1 MKKTNHFPTRI
12 SKDEVNAMPLAT
24 FKGKVYIINNQQD
37 LDQAAE
43 YIRQQDIIGIDT
55 ETRPTFNKGEHH
67 ATALLQI
74 ATRQRCYL
82 FQLMQT
88 GLPESI
94 TAIFSNPEIKK
105 IGLAFKDDL
114 NGLKELN
121 PFTPN
126 NCIDLQKIVP
136 TYGIFDLGLQK
147 IFAIVFKRKISKVQ
161 QLTNWEQPNLT
172 KQQALYAATDAWA
185 TLLIYL
191 ELQKTKKLTRQQ
203 YLALKNEDIRLQ
215 QLHQQEI
222 LAERQLAAH
231 QNQSI

>member
-1 MKKTNHFPTRI
+1 MKKTNRFPSRI
-12 SKDEVNAMPLAT
+12 SKEEVNAMPLAA
-24 FKGKVYIINNQQD
+24 FKGDVCIINNQQT
-37 LDQAAE
+37 LDDAVQ
-43 YIRQQDIIGIDT
+43 YLQQQDIIGIDT
-55 ETRPTFNKGEHH
+55 ETRPTFNRGEHH
-67 ATALLQI
+67 TTALLQV
-74 ATRQRCYL
+74 ATKQRCYL

-88 GLPESI
+88 GFTDSL
-94 TAIFSNPEIKK
+94 ADIFSNPDITK

-136 TYGIFDLGLQK
+136 TYGILDLGLQK

-172 KQQALYAATDAWA
+172 KRQALYAATDAWA

-203 YLALKNEDIRLQ
+203 YTALKEEDLRLQ
-215 QLHQQEI
+215 LLHQQEV
-222 LAERQLAAH
+222 LAKRQLLTT
-231 QNQSI
+231 QNQTK

>member
-12 SKDEVNAMPLAT
+12 TKEEVNAMPLAT
-24 FKGKVYIINNQQD
+24 FKGKVHIINNLQD
-37 LDQAAE
+37 LDEAVQ
-43 YIRQQDIIGIDT
+43 YILQQDIIGIDT
-55 ETRPTFNKGEHH
+55 ETRPAFNKGEHH
-67 ATALLQI
+67 STALLQI
-74 ATRQRCYL
+74 ATQQRCYL

-88 GLPESI
+88 GLPDSLA
-94 TAIFSNPEIKK
+94 AIFSNPGIKK

-203 YLALKNEDIRLQ
+203 YLALKNEDLRLQ
-215 QLHQQEI
+215 QLHQQEL
-222 LAERQLAAH
+222 LAERQLAAN
-231 QNQSI
+231 QNQSK